1 VGEHAHDHEH
11 PEDHNHDDDHKHA
24 PWPWLL
30 GSAVLCGIATLAGV
44 LLQRGGAPP
53 QVALAL
59 YLIAYLAG
67 GWEAAVDSI
76 ANLRRLRLD
85 IHFLMLAVA
94 IGAAVIGAWWEG
106 AALLFLFSLSGALE
120 GMAMART
127 EREIR
132 SLFSA
137 APKKALVL
145 QDDGTTREVSVADL
159 ATGAKVR
166 ILPGEQY
173 PADAQVTS
181 GESAAD
187 ESSLTGESLPVDK
200 TPGDTV
206 FGGTLN
212 TWGVLEASV
221 TRAPGDSAHARIIK
235 LIREAQASKAP
246 SQRFTDR
253 FGTAYTVGV
262 LGFALVM
269 FLWWHFGA
277 GVPAFVAAEGSSS
290 AFYRAMT
297 LLVVCSPCAL
307 VISIPSAILAGI
319 AAGARRGILFRGGV
333 ALENLATIQ
342 RLAVDKTGTL
352 TKGELELLECET
364 LPPGRENEL
373 IAIAAALSANST
385 HPLSRAIVKDNLRRG
400 TASAGEVTTFESI
413 SGQGLSGKVATIPA
427 RQGRRAMFTD
437 DPWLS
442 ALPDPEPGL
451 TEVLVSAGDLKG
463 RLLLRDAPR
472 SEAAPL
478 IRELAA
484 QNIRVTMLTGDRPES
499 AELIAREL
507 GLADFR
513 AGLHPE
519 DKVAA
524 IREWRAKGE
533 VVAMA
538 GDGVNDAPSLAAAD
552 ISIGMGLRGSD
563 AVLEQADVV
572 LTQDRLERIVDAL
585 RLSRRCRS
593 IIRQN
598 LVISLGVVLFLG
610 LAALGSRLALPL
622 GVLGHEGS
630 TVLVVLNSLRLLW
643 R

>member
-1 VGEHAHDHEH
+1 MHDHDEN
-11 PEDHNHDDDHKHA
+11 E
-24 PWPWLL
+24 WPQLL
-30 GSAVLCGIATLAGV
+30 ASAVVCGLATLAGIWV
-44 LLQRGGAPP
+44 ERTSAPP
-53 QVALAL
+53 EIGMGL
-59 YLIAYLAG
+59 YGLAYLAG
-67 GWEAAVDSI
+67 GWEAALETFGK
-76 ANLRRLRLD
+76 LRRLTLD

-94 IGAAVIGAWWEG
+94 VGAAFIGAWWEG

-120 GMAMART
+120 AMAMART

-132 SLFSA
+132 SLFSE
-137 APKKALVL
+137 APKQALVVES
-145 QDDGTTREVSVADL
+145 DGSTREVAAGTL
-159 ATGAKVR
+159 TTGMKVR
-166 ILPGEQY
+166 VLPGEQF
-173 PADAQVTS
+173 PTDAMITR

-187 ESSLTGESLPVDK
+187 ESTLTGESVPVDK
-200 TPGDTV
+200 VPGDTV

-212 TWGVLEASV
+212 TWGVVDAEVS
-221 TRAPGDSAHARIIK
+221 RPPGDSAHARIIE

-253 FGTAYTVGV
+253 FGTTYTVGI
-262 LGFALVM
+262 LSFALVM
-269 FLWWHFGA
+269 FLFWHFVA
-277 GVPAFVAAEGSSS
+277 GIPAFLNHDEKS

-319 AAGARRGILFRGGV
+319 AAGARKGILFRGGV
-333 ALENLATIQ
+333 AVENLATIT

-352 TKGELELLECET
+352 TKGELELLGSVTE
-364 LPPGRENEL
+364 PPGRDDEL
-373 IAIAAALSANST
+373 LAVAAGLSGNST
-385 HPLSRAIVKDNLRRG
+385 HPLSRAIVKEALRRG
-400 TASAGEVTTFESI
+400 VASAGEITDFESI
-413 SGQGLSGKVATIPA
+413 AGQGLRGNVNGIAA
-427 RQGRRAMFTD
+427 GQGRRMMFGD
-437 DPWLS
+437 DAWLT

-451 TEVLVSAGDLKG
+451 TEVLVKAGELKG

-472 SEAAPL
+472 TEAAPL
-478 IRELAA
+478 IRELADEG
-484 QNIRVTMLTGDRPES
+484 IRVTMLTGDRLES
-499 AELIAREL
+499 AQLVAGEL
-507 GLADFR
+507 GLEDFR

-524 IREWRAKGE
+524 IQEWRAKGE
-533 VVAMA
+533 RVAMA

-585 RLSRRCRS
+585 QLSRRCRK

-598 LVISLGVVLFLG
+598 LAISLGVVVLLG
-610 LAALGSRLALPL
+610 LAALGSWIPLPI

-630 TVLVVLNSLRLLW
+630 TVIVVLNSLRLLF